1 MLCYNK
7 YVQYMQL
14 YYVSY
19 NNVIYY
25 VSYICKIQILETGL
39 RLNCRKSRGLRTV
52 TEPVVIFTNFYLLLL
67 KLSLI
72 FLTSRFFIV
81 HIMIR
86 KAIAYLKIITSSC
99 SQVDG
104 LGIILKELIP
114 LYLHPIYIFPNF

>member
-1 MLCYNK
+1 
-7 YVQYMQL
+7 MQL

-25 VSYICKIQILETGL
+25 VSYICKIQSLETGL